1 MIKYL
6 FRFLLFV
13 IKVYWNYPLVVPL
26 KVKKNLKLKSLS
38 KKLDKSHCKPDKRL
52 NKAANLIL
60 DKWNHGSRIII

>member
-52 NKAANLIL
+52 NK
-60 DKWNHGSRIII
+60 GSESYIR